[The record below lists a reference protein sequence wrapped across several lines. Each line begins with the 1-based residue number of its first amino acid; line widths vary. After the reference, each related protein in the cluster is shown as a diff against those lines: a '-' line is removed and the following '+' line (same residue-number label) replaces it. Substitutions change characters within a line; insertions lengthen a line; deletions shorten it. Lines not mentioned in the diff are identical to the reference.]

1 MNKSESKYFKTAEKM
16 DAALI
21 ALIAKKDFEYITV
34 KEICEKADVNR
45 STFYLHYENTFDLLE
60 ESIQYMMKKFYSY
73 FNNEEENI
81 YKKISDS
88 PQNELIFIEAKYLF
102 PYLSYVKDNKHFF
115 LTVLKNPQL
124 FRSDKIYGKLF
135 QDIFDPVLNRFCI
148 PLSERNY
155 MMMFYLG
162 GMMSIISEWVKNDCA
177 EPIEKL
183 INIIEKCINAK
194 DLKNPDTENR

>member
-60 ESIQYMMKKFYSY
+60 ESIRYMMKKFYSY

-124 FRSDKIYGKLF
+124 FRSDKIYSKLF
-135 QDIFDPVLNRFCI
+135 QDIFDPVLNRFYI
-148 PLSERNY
+148 PSSERNY
-155 MMMFYLG
+155 IMMFYLG

-183 INIIEKCINAK
+183 IDIIEKCINAK
-194 DLKNPDTENR
+194 DLKNTDTENR

>member
-21 ALIAKKDFEYITV
+21 SLIAKKDFEYITV

-60 ESIQYMMKKFYSY
+60 ESIQYMMKKFHSY

-81 YKKISDS
+81 HKKISAS

-102 PYLSYVKDNKHFF
+102 PYLRYVKDNKHFF

-135 QDIFDPVLNRFCI
+135 QDIFDPVLNRFYI
-148 PLSERNY
+148 PSSERNY

-183 INIIEKCINAK
+183 IDIMEKCINAK